1 MDSLW
6 TNKRCKARRGV
17 KQRPERPSEG
27 GEGGRFKVVTVL
39 ESGSCRKQ
47 HLTLVMIR
55 KELKG

>member
-1 MDSLW
+1 M
-6 TNKRCKARRGV
+6 

-27 GEGGRFKVVTVL
+27 GKGGRFKVVTVL
-39 ESGSCRKQ
+39 ESGSCGKR